1 MALLRFAVGVAA
13 AGVFAGVASA
23 ASVTSFKLSD
33 HPDGSTAPPTYGL
46 RLDGLF
52 TDGGHDTTFSFN
64 TAEGVYLTVTED
76 GGNIEI
82 RIAGIVQLVE
92 GFGTRSGDGK
102 FLVDVTY
109 RKNVGAM
116 GGGWAVGPDSIDNY
130 GSLTSMDGVGDF
142 AGMSFNLLE
151 DTMDGNS
158 FKFLPD
164 GHRLSGDNSTFVGR
178 GWLYAQDDDGTR
190 LGSTTQ
196 DWLFTGEMVP
206 LPGAAGLGL
215 AGLAGLGIRRRR

>member
-1 MALLRFAVGVAA
+1 MFARFIIGAAGALAVAVAA
-13 AGVFAGVASA
+13 HGAT
-23 ASVTSFKLSD
+23 VTSFLLSD
-33 HPDGSTAPPTYGL
+33 HPDGSTAPPDYGL

-52 TDGGHDTTFSFN
+52 GNGLDTTFSLN
-64 TAEGVYLTVTED
+64 TTEGVYLTVIDD

-82 RIAGIVQLVE
+82 RIGGIVQLVE
-92 GFGTRSGDGK
+92 GAGSLSGDGR
-102 FLVDVTY
+102 FAVNFTY
-109 RKNVGAM
+109 RMNVNAM
-116 GGGWAVGPDSIDNY
+116 GGGWAVGPDSVMNNGVIQSLD
-130 GSLTSMDGVGDF
+130 GSGDF
-142 AGMSFNLLE
+142 AGMSFELLE

-164 GHRLSGDNSTFVGR
+164 GHRLSGDNSTWVGR
-178 GWLYAQDDDGTR
+178 GWLFAKDDNGDRIGNTP
-190 LGSTTQ
+190 Q